1 MRGKNMKAI
10 KLKKRIEK
18 DGKLEIKH
26 LPIAEGEEIEV
37 IILVK
42 EEKIKK
48 KYRPLDLYGAGK
60 GIWKTAQEVDSYIE
74 EERASWDD

>member
-1 MRGKNMKAI
+1 MKAI

-18 DGKLEIKH
+18 DGKLKIEH
-26 LPIAEGEEIEV
+26 LPIAEGEEIEI

-42 EEKIKK
+42 EEELKK

-60 GIWKTAQEVDSYIE
+60 GVWKTVEEVDRYIE